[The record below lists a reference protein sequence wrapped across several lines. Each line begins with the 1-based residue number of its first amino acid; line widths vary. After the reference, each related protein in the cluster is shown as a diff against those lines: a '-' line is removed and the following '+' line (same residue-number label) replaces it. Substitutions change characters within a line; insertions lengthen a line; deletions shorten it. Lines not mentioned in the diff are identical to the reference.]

1 MGGVREGMG
10 GRGQPLSA
18 AVNTATSVGGGRQ
31 IDVQIVRIV
40 SSAQPG
46 SHLQKE
52 DVLIVSSR
60 YFAPPKKNG
69 TRMRHDPLS
78 HTHTH
83 SLCTTSFLTDASFVP
98 NCKLPF
104 GYFTAVHVNAEHFS
118 FAGCTRLNMDLVV
131 PNRTHRI
138 FLECFGFFFCFYL
151 FVY

>member
-18 AVNTATSVGGGRQ
+18 AVNTATSAGGGRQ
-31 IDVQIVRIV
+31 IDVQIARIV

-69 TRMRHDPLS
+69 TRMRHDPLPLTHR
-78 HTHTH
+78 HTYPSTA
-83 SLCTTSFLTDASFVP
+83 CTTFLTNTSFIP

-104 GYFTAVHVNAEHFS
+104 VYFTAAHVNAEHF
-118 FAGCTRLNMDLVV
+118 FVLFFLFLPLRLL
-131 PNRTHRI
+131 
-138 FLECFGFFFCFYL
+138 L
-151 FVY
+151 